1 MLIESLIRL
10 GKPFVSGGLAP
21 AMILDQ
27 VSDIREQNAKTFL
40 SHVVIVEADPE
51 TKAVAVEWVRWV
63 QVHIEREGKKT
74 KEITYPDYEHARTAP
89 FVVPAGG
96 APTNA
101 QGRYGIPT
109 YIFYEKHVDAFRK
122 DSVEVENFLRN
133 RLKRTKDGDF
143 LVPLVDEL
151 SQRIHEFFKATEFPA
166 KEKAIGLLVLA
177 IMDGRGTYRYEPQGY
192 APRTGWEG
200 ILTPSFLDPNRVI
213 VADLERT
220 VDRFWESKIAEGEE
234 KGRLSG
240 DDAVCAFCGAT
251 GEVISAYS
259 KAWNWFTTT
268 WVGPLATELP
278 QDRLVEGVALCP
290 DCYKALTY
298 GSRVFDRLTR
308 PMPLS
313 LAREIFAPASSP
325 SGIKQQR
332 MRNAADIPTVY
343 GGVLPLPVLDEW
355 LVDPDE
361 RKAFIQKMSKMMG
374 QDQAVF
380 ESSRDL
386 HLKTLT
392 GLEMWLPDVDESQ
405 EYRLMI
411 LYYSGDP
418 SRADIH
424 LRAVIEDVIPSMA
437 KSVNDLV
444 REVYEESE
452 PLRERLLG
460 PDLVDRMKEFFL
472 SLPGLL
478 TKAYGPAHVWMTLAS
493 VLHGRPLSRRRFVEL
508 AAARLRELTS
518 QYTQKLFDIRQEVL
532 FDLVFSDFLQRYSA
546 KLAAKGAEVPMRPW
560 PEMLEL
566 LKGSVDHPP
575 VWKDVEELGFASGYL
590 LREFGKR
597 YFLKAN
603 KDYLESR
610 VITFGNQV
618 TPEVILKY
626 GLMNLRTHAARHHI
640 SVWDLEKLLGSLMA
654 GFLEH
659 KEGLRRDS
667 DAFLAAFWAGYCL
680 NRPDKKTAGDE
691 DDEVSEEGKTAM

>member
-10 GKPFVSGGLAP
+10 GKPFVSGGLPP

-40 SHVVIVEADPE
+40 SHVVIAEADPE

-63 QVHIEREGKKT
+63 QVRIEREGKKT
-74 KEITYPDYEHARTAP
+74 KEIAYPDYEHARTAP
-89 FVVPAGG
+89 FVVPVGG
-96 APTNA
+96 SPLHP
-101 QGRYGIPT
+101 QGRYGIPA
-109 YIFYEKHVDAFRK
+109 YLFYEKQVEAFRK
-122 DSVEVENFLRN
+122 DAAEVETFLRG
-133 RLKRTKDGDF
+133 RLKRTTAGD
-143 LVPLVDEL
+143 LPDSLVDGL

-240 DDAVCAFCGAT
+240 KEAVCAFCGAT
-251 GEVISAYS
+251 GDVISAYS

-278 QDRLVEGVALCP
+278 QDRLVEGVAFCP
-290 DCYKALTY
+290 ECYKALTY
-298 GSRVFDRLTR
+298 GSRVFDGLTR
-308 PMPLS
+308 RMPLS
-313 LAREIFAPASSP
+313 LARELFAPASSP
-325 SGIKQQR
+325 SGTKQQR
-332 MRNAADIPTVY
+332 MRSAADVPTVY

-361 RKAFIQKMSKMMG
+361 RKAFIQKMSKMIN

-518 QYTQKLFDIRQEVL
+518 QYTQKLLDIRQEVL

-546 KLAAKGAEVPMRPW
+546 RLTTKGVEAAMRPW

-566 LKGSVDHPP
+566 LKGSADHPP
-575 VWKDVEELGFASGYL
+575 MWQDVEELGFASGYL

-640 SVWDLEKLLGSLMA
+640 NVWDLEKLLGSLMA

-659 KEGLRRDS
+659 KEGLRKDS